1 MHSNHMR
8 LEQSLFVSLD
18 LYDTLWGQPFSVG
31 GMLAS
36 TFVVCYPPFNWL
48 SKDHPCM
55 PADFGHVVL
64 LSCCVDNL
72 WALYDSSFRLAKAL
86 SSRCDHV

>member
-1 MHSNHMR
+1 MTPCGD
-8 LEQSLFVSLD
+8 SLF
-18 LYDTLWGQPFSVG
+18 SVA

-55 PADFGHVVL
+55 PADFGHVAQ
-64 LSCCVDNL
+64 
-72 WALYDSSFRLAKAL
+72 ALRRTVFERMLQGSK
-86 SSRCDHV
+86 VGP